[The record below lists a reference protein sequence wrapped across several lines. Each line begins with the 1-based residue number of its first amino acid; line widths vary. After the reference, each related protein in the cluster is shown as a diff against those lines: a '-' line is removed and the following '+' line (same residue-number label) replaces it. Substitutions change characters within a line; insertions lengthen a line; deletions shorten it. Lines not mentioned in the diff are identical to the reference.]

1 MKNSTTRL
9 KEAPTMRSGLPLI
22 ILLLVLVIGLSA
34 CTFRKGEN
42 ASDTQHKS
50 FDSIVNAPFT
60 SDRDKSDALLNEIVS
75 CIEKQEEEALI
86 DLFSPKQVSEQ
97 DMAQQCTELFSFF
110 SGNMVSYHW
119 NGQEEDSSKHDGE
132 YYKAITLSYDV
143 FTNETQYWFAMKFCT
158 DDTKNEENIGIHS
171 LYIVQLGDTDS
182 EYSYWNDVNWTPGI
196 NVMTEPQA

>member
-1 MKNSTTRL
+1 
-9 KEAPTMRSGLPLI
+9 MRSGLPLI

-86 DLFSPKQVSEQ
+86 DLFSPK
-97 DMAQQCTELFSFF
+97 ASF
-110 SGNMVSYHW
+110 
-119 NGQEEDSSKHDGE
+119 
-132 YYKAITLSYDV
+132 
-143 FTNETQYWFAMKFCT
+143 
-158 DDTKNEENIGIHS
+158 
-171 LYIVQLGDTDS
+171 
-182 EYSYWNDVNWTPGI
+182 
-196 NVMTEPQA
+196 

>member
-1 MKNSTTRL
+1 
-9 KEAPTMRSGLPLI
+9 MRSGLPLI
-22 ILLLVLVIGLSA
+22 ILLIVLVIGLSA
-34 CTFRKGEN
+34 CSIRNEEDV
-42 ASDTQHKS
+42 SDTQHRS

-119 NGQEEDSSKHDGE
+119 NGQEEDSSKHDVE

-143 FTNETQYWFAMKFCT
+143 FTNETQYWFAMKFCA

-171 LYIVQLGDTDS
+171 LYIVQLRDTDS